1 MKVRNVS
8 PLGDVEVLGRIVPAG
23 DVFEVSD
30 EQGAALI
37 TQPDNFAPVVEPKA
51 KEATK

>member
-30 EQGAALI
+30 EQGARLLE
-37 TQPDNFAPVVEPKA
+37 QPANFVPVVAPEA

>member
-30 EQGAALI
+30 EQAALLI
-37 TQPDNFAPVVEPKA
+37 AQPDNFVPVVAPKA
-51 KEATK
+51 KEAAK